1 MWFDLPEQ
9 HDLFCIQ
16 ITLCWSEPVSQ
27 LHAPSSAPNSLHWIG
42 KRQEHDVTKN
52 RPFTYSKLCRKMR
65 NRILPPSDDHCI
77 NCSSPFRRIQPCS
90 PLPVRDEN
98 SIAKIPDT
106 FCHDFEISSF
116 ILRFVIFL
124 SYSNRRLPSFACTIK
139 ARCKRAYAHSGT
151 SYSVDYTT

>member
-27 LHAPSSAPNSLHWIG
+27 FHPAPSSPNSFHRIG

-106 FCHDFEISSF
+106 FCHDFENSSDISTFRHIPPLAQPTPCS
-116 ILRFVIFL
+116 
-124 SYSNRRLPSFACTIK
+124 PAGTIK
-139 ARCKRAYAHSGT
+139 APLQAYLRSQRDSLFG
-151 SYSVDYTT
+151 